1 MARGAERTSDFVV
14 LPGGLRPGGRVA
26 LVGAGPGAAD
36 LLTLRAARAIAAAQV
51 IVHDRLVSDEV
62 LALAPAHARRIYVG
76 KRKSAHSVPQAG
88 IDALLVG
95 LARQGLNVVRLK
107 GGDPFVF
114 GRGGEEMLA
123 CQEAGVPCEVI
134 PGVSAAFA
142 AAAAA
147 GVPLTH
153 RGLAQSVTLATGHA
167 AIGDDGEARAPNLDW
182 AALAQANRSVVI
194 YMGVTTAASIA
205 RRLIEAGRAASTPA
219 VVVENAS
226 RADERRIA
234 TVLGGLGEA
243 CAGLTGPAVLIV
255 GEVAALAR
263 SSDASG
269 VDHLASAPARASA

>member
-1 MARGAERTSDFVV
+1 MSRGVERTSDLMV
-14 LPGGLRPGGRVA
+14 LPGGRRLGGRVA

-62 LALAPAHARRIYVG
+62 LALAPATARKIYVG

-95 LARQGLNVVRLK
+95 LAQQGLNVVRLK

-123 CQEAGVPCEVI
+123 CREAGVPCEVI

-142 AAAAA
+142 AAASA
-147 GVPLTH
+147 GAPLTH

-167 AIGDDGEARAPNLDW
+167 AVGADGVARAPDLDW
-182 AALAQANRSVVI
+182 AALAIPNRTVVI
-194 YMGVTTAASIA
+194 YMGVSMAAVIA
-205 RRLIEAGRAASTPA
+205 EKLIGAGRQESTPA
-219 VVVENAS
+219 LVVENAS
-226 RADERRIA
+226 HDDERRLVTTLA
-234 TVLGGLGEA
+234 KLGEV
-243 CAGLTGPAVLIV
+243 CSGLEGPAVLIV
-255 GEVAALAR
+255 GEVAALAQ
-263 SSDASG
+263 
-269 VDHLASAPARASA
+269 ASAALVVQRAAIA